1 MVARRAQLSFCVPG
15 LAPAD
20 RDKLWGPAHEDP
32 QEAVDAMI
40 DRLDSSARLVVIP
53 EGPYVF
59 SQVGQG
65 ADRDPDS
72 GQLTLRQPL

>member
-1 MVARRAQLSFCVPG
+1 G
-15 LAPAD
+15 LAAAD
-20 RDKLWGPAHEDP
+20 RNKLWGPAHEDP

-40 DRLDSSARLVVIP
+40 GRLDSSARVVVIP

-65 ADRDPDS
+65 TDRDADS
-72 GQLTLRQPL
+72 GRSTLRPPL